1 MEKYKKYNI
10 TTRNGVL
17 TNLIF
22 SGKDDMGNNC
32 FYCYNEQNEED
43 CFNIQ
48 YQYQISDNAIIKY
61 EMVD

>member
-1 MEKYKKYNI
+1 M
-10 TTRNGVL
+10 VFL

-22 SGKDDMGNNC
+22 SGKDDMGNNH
-32 FYCYNEQNEED
+32 FYCYNEQNDGDYFET
-43 CFNIQ
+43 Q